1 VLQCVVVFCS
11 VLLQCIASAIPLHV
25 TCWGEGL
32 EGDSTREKAG
42 RKEKKNGGGW
52 GGGSRPVHGVLDQ
65 YTNR

>member
-11 VLLQCIASAIPLHV
+11 VLLQCIASAIALHV

-52 GGGSRPVHGVLDQ
+52 GGGF
-65 YTNR
+65 